1 MTVTMTRI
9 LTLWPELRHKRT
21 HDFWTRLRIDQHVS
35 AFSASCEFIAVDGRD
50 TQELLICVRENRKS
64 GPKLAVHIRRLQK
77 GFGISADE
85 NGWWHPGGAL
95 TRLRLVEEGIAQA

>member
-1 MTVTMTRI
+1 MTRI

-35 AFSASCEFIAVDGRD
+35 AFSARCEFIAVDGRD

-64 GPKLAVHIRRLQK
+64 GPKLAIHIRRLLK
-77 GFGISADE
+77 SFGISADE
-85 NGWWHPGGAL
+85 NGWRHPQGAVAQ
-95 TRLRLVEEGIAQA
+95 LRLADEGIAQA